1 MTETFADIFLSNDP
15 DPTISYR
22 SGLAAYQES
31 LSRGQL
37 VGRGWNGSGYTNPEP
52 ERFDASSHPAPQ
64 AFWVEIDG
72 QLLRSHWQW
81 SDFKI
86 LGESEDEREKRGTA
100 TAVSHSS
107 LLSTHSSPFSGLK
120 AVLELRHSVRPVVVR
135 VHTLLDGTPILT
147 RWLEIENCSEQP
159 AALSSAFPWSGVL
172 QTCAYDIDDE
182 ASPYSVGYFIDTHW
196 GNEGDFDWRALPRA
210 GYRIDGRYRRGR
222 HRHPFFVLRNHQGG
236 EQFVGT
242 LAWSGGYAFEFDV
255 DDGDSR
261 EGSRLWFRAGPDGPA
276 PLRVIAPGET
286 VATPEMHL
294 GVVIGDFDDCIHAL
308 HDHLRTSVIPP
319 QNPEH
324 AGLVVSGIGPEQE
337 LTPELIFSEI
347 NACADAGAEVFLID
361 ASWYTPP
368 HGSWHATVGDW
379 QVSLER
385 FPRGLKPFR
394 DYVHGKGM
402 KFGLWMDGER
412 VGPESSIARERPEWL
427 AKPYDDFPL
436 SGRHPRPLSQAQ
448 TEGGLGGMIDLTRP
462 EVAEW
467 MESEIDRLIVEH
479 ELDLFR
485 LDYNVGNI
493 GAGAY
498 SEQSGFI
505 ENAYWRY
512 YEAVYGIYARLSA
525 RHKHVIFQ
533 NCASGGARTDV
544 GMVRYFDHTWVTDWQ
559 IAPRAFSITNG
570 MSMAL
575 PPERVDRLAGMGQSG
590 QRTAELDFQFRLQL
604 FVHPSLNWFHLK
616 DAAPNAVQ
624 QARIRNAVRI
634 YKEFVRPIHPTSRI
648 YHHTPVVKGFEPR
661 GWGVLELASRDRTRA
676 VAGLFRLSDPAEPE
690 YLLRFRGIDPGRRY
704 RVTFD
709 NSSESCEVDG
719 WVLSRTGIVSR
730 LETALTSELLIVEA
744 VD

>member
-1 MTETFADIFLSNDP
+1 MIETFADIFLSNDP

-31 LSRGQL
+31 LSCGQL

-52 ERFDASSHPAPQ
+52 ERFDAGSHPAPQ
-64 AFWVEIDG
+64 AFWVEVDG
-72 QLLRSHWQW
+72 QLLRSHWEW
-81 SDFKI
+81 SDFSQT
-86 LGESEDEREKRGTA
+86 EEEN
-100 TAVSHSS
+100 
-107 LLSTHSSPFSGLK
+107 GLK
-120 AVLELRHSVRPVVVR
+120 AVLELRHAVRPVVVR

-159 AALSSAFPWSGVL
+159 AALSAAFPWSGVL

-196 GNEGDFDWRALPRA
+196 GNEGDFDWRTLPRA

-286 VATPEMHL
+286 VTTPEMHL
-294 GVVIGDFDDCIHAL
+294 GVVIGDFDNSIQAL

-347 NACADAGAEVFLID
+347 DACADAGAEVFLID

-385 FPRGLKPFR
+385 FPGGLKPFR

-412 VGPESSIARERPEWL
+412 VGPESRIAKEHPEWL
-427 AKPYDDFPL
+427 ARPYGD
-436 SGRHPRPLSQAQ
+436 
-448 TEGGLGGMIDLTRP
+448 EGGLGGMIDLTKP

-498 SEQSGFI
+498 SEQSGFV

-512 YEAVYGIYARLSA
+512 YEAVYGIYARLSS

-634 YKEFVRPIHPTSRI
+634 YKEFVRPIHATSRI

-676 VAGLFRLSDPAEPE
+676 IAGLFRLSDPAEPE
-690 YLLRFRGIDPGRRY
+690 YLLRLRGIDPGRRY

-719 WVLSRTGIVSR
+719 VTLTRTGIASR
-730 LETALTSELLIVEA
+730 LETALTSELLIVES

>member
-1 MTETFADIFLSNDP
+1 MTESFADIFLSNDP

-52 ERFDASSHPAPQ
+52 ERFDAGSHPAPQ
-64 AFWVEIDG
+64 AFWVEVDG
-72 QLLRSHWQW
+72 QLLRSHWEW
-81 SDFKI
+81 SDFSQT
-86 LGESEDEREKRGTA
+86 EEEN
-100 TAVSHSS
+100 
-107 LLSTHSSPFSGLK
+107 GLK
-120 AVLELRHSVRPVVVR
+120 AVLELRHAVRPVVVR

-159 AALSSAFPWSGVL
+159 AALSAAFPWSGVL
-172 QTCAYDIDDE
+172 QTCAYDIDEE

-196 GNEGDFDWRALPRA
+196 GNEGDFDWRTLPRA

-286 VATPEMHL
+286 VTTPEMHL
-294 GVVIGDFDDCIHAL
+294 GVVIGDFDDSIQAL

-347 NACADAGAEVFLID
+347 DACADAGAEVFLID

-385 FPRGLKPFR
+385 FPGGLKPFR

-412 VGPESSIARERPEWL
+412 VGPESRIAKEHPEWL
-427 AKPYDDFPL
+427 ARPYGD
-436 SGRHPRPLSQAQ
+436 
-448 TEGGLGGMIDLTRP
+448 EGGLGGMIDLTKP

-498 SEQSGFI
+498 SEQSGFV

-512 YEAVYGIYARLSA
+512 YEAVYGIYGRLSA
-525 RHKHVIFQ
+525 RHKNVIFQ

-616 DAAPNAVQ
+616 DAAPNPVQ

-634 YKEFVRPIHPTSRI
+634 YKEFVRPIHATSRI

-676 VAGLFRLSDPAEPE
+676 IAGLFRLGDPAAPE
-690 YLLRFRGIDPGRRY
+690 YLLRLRGIDPGRRY

-709 NSSESCEVDG
+709 NRSESCEVDG
-719 WVLSRTGIVSR
+719 IALTRSGITSR
-730 LETALTSELLIVEA
+730 LETALTSELLLVEA
-744 VD
+744 VE

>member
-1 MTETFADIFLSNDP
+1 MTESFADIFLSNDP

-52 ERFDASSHPAPQ
+52 ERFDAGSHPAPQ
-64 AFWVEIDG
+64 AFWVEVDG
-72 QLLRSHWQW
+72 QLLRSHWEW
-81 SDFKI
+81 SDFSQT
-86 LGESEDEREKRGTA
+86 EEEN
-100 TAVSHSS
+100 
-107 LLSTHSSPFSGLK
+107 GLK
-120 AVLELRHSVRPVVVR
+120 AVLELRHAVRPVVVR

-147 RWLEIENCSEQP
+147 RWLEIENCSEKP

-172 QTCAYDIDDE
+172 QTCAYDIDEE

-222 HRHPFFVLRNHQGG
+222 HRHPFFVLRNRQGG

-286 VATPEMHL
+286 VTTPEMHM
-294 GVVIGDFDDCIHAL
+294 GVVIGDFDDSIQAL

-347 NACADAGAEVFLID
+347 DACADAGAEVFLID

-385 FPRGLKPFR
+385 FPGGLKPFR
-394 DYVHGKGM
+394 DYVHDKGM

-412 VGPESSIARERPEWL
+412 VGPESRIAKEHPEWL
-427 AKPYDDFPL
+427 ARPYGD
-436 SGRHPRPLSQAQ
+436 
-448 TEGGLGGMIDLTRP
+448 EGGLGGMIDLTRP

-498 SEQSGFI
+498 SEQSGFV

-512 YEAVYGIYARLSA
+512 YEAVYGIYGRLSA
-525 RHKHVIFQ
+525 RHKNVIFQ

-616 DAAPNAVQ
+616 DAAPNPVQ

-634 YKEFVRPIHPTSRI
+634 YKGFVRPIHATSRI

-676 VAGLFRLSDPAEPE
+676 IAGLFRLGDPAAPE
-690 YLLRFRGIDPGRRY
+690 YLLRLRGIDPGRRY

-709 NSSESCEVDG
+709 NRSESCEVDG
-719 WVLSRTGIVSR
+719 IALTRTGITSR
-730 LETALTSELLIVEA
+730 LETALTSELLLVEA
-744 VD
+744 VE

>member
-1 MTETFADIFLSNDP
+1 MTETFADVFLTSDP

-31 LSRGQL
+31 LRGGQL

-52 ERFDASSHPAPQ
+52 ERFDPASHPAPQ
-64 AFWVEIDG
+64 AFWLEVDG

-81 SDFKI
+81 S
-86 LGESEDEREKRGTA
+86 G
-100 TAVSHSS
+100 
-107 LLSTHSSPFSGLK
+107 FSQTEEENGLK
-120 AVLELRHSVRPVVVR
+120 AVLELRHTVRPVVVR
-135 VHTLLDGTPILT
+135 VHTVLDGTPILT

-159 AALSSAFPWSGVL
+159 AALSAAFPWSGVL
-172 QTCAYDIDDE
+172 QTCAYDVDDE

-196 GNEGDFDWRALPRA
+196 GNEGDFDWRDLPRA

-286 VATPEMHL
+286 VTTPEMHL
-294 GVVIGDFDDCIHAL
+294 GVVIGDFDHCIQAL

-319 QNPEH
+319 QNPDH

-337 LTPELIFSEI
+337 LTPDLIFSEI
-347 NACADAGAEVFLID
+347 DACADAGAEVFLID

-368 HGSWHATVGDW
+368 HGSWHSTVGDW
-379 QVSLER
+379 QVSYER
-385 FPRGLKPFR
+385 FPGGLKPFR

-412 VGPESSIARERPEWL
+412 VGPESRIAREHPDWL
-427 AKPYDDFPL
+427 ARPY
-436 SGRHPRPLSQAQ
+436 GA
-448 TEGGLGGMIDLTRP
+448 EGGLGGMIDLTRP
-462 EVAEW
+462 EVAHW
-467 MESEIDRLIVEH
+467 MEGEIDRLIVEH

-512 YEAVYGIYARLSA
+512 YEAVYDIYDRLSA
-525 RHKHVIFQ
+525 RHRHVIFQ
-533 NCASGGARTDV
+533 NCASGGARTDL

-616 DAAPNAVQ
+616 DAAPNPVQ

-690 YLLRFRGIDPGRRY
+690 YLLRFRGVDPGRRY
-704 RVTFD
+704 RLTFD

-719 WVLSRTGIVSR
+719 LALTRTGITSR
-730 LETALTSELLIVEA
+730 LETALTSELLLVEA
-744 VD
+744 VG

>member
-1 MTETFADIFLSNDP
+1 MTESFADIFLSNDP

-52 ERFDASSHPAPQ
+52 ERIDAGSHPAPQ
-64 AFWVEIDG
+64 AFWVEVDG
-72 QLLRSHWQW
+72 QLLRSHWEW
-81 SDFKI
+81 SDFSQT
-86 LGESEDEREKRGTA
+86 EEEN
-100 TAVSHSS
+100 
-107 LLSTHSSPFSGLK
+107 GLK
-120 AVLELRHSVRPVVVR
+120 AVLELRHAVRPVVVR

-159 AALSSAFPWSGVL
+159 AALSAAFPWSGVL
-172 QTCAYDIDDE
+172 QTCAYDIDEE

-196 GNEGDFDWRALPRA
+196 GNEGDFDWRTLPRA

-286 VATPEMHL
+286 VTTPEMHL
-294 GVVIGDFDDCIHAL
+294 GVVIGDFDDSIQAL

-347 NACADAGAEVFLID
+347 DACADAGAEVFLID

-368 HGSWHATVGDW
+368 QGSWHATVGDW

-385 FPRGLKPFR
+385 FPGGLKPFR

-412 VGPESSIARERPEWL
+412 VGSESRIAKEHPEWL
-427 AKPYDDFPL
+427 ARPYGD
-436 SGRHPRPLSQAQ
+436 
-448 TEGGLGGMIDLTRP
+448 EGGLGGMIDLTRP
-462 EVAEW
+462 VVAEW

-498 SEQSGFI
+498 SEQSGFV

-512 YEAVYGIYARLSA
+512 YEAVYGIYGRLSA
-525 RHKHVIFQ
+525 RHKNVIFQ

-604 FVHPSLNWFHLK
+604 LVHPSLNWFHLK
-616 DAAPNAVQ
+616 DAAPNPVQ

-634 YKEFVRPIHPTSRI
+634 YKEFVRPIHATSRI

-661 GWGVLELASRDRTRA
+661 GWGVLELSSRDRTRA
-676 VAGLFRLSDPAEPE
+676 IAGLFRLGDPAAPE
-690 YLLRFRGIDPGRRY
+690 YLLRLRGIDPGRRY

-709 NSSESCEVDG
+709 NRSESCEVDG
-719 WVLSRTGIVSR
+719 IALTRTGITSR
-730 LETALTSELLIVEA
+730 LETALTSELLLVEA
-744 VD
+744 VE

>member
-15 DPTISYR
+15 DPTVSYR

-37 VGRGWNGSGYTNPEP
+37 VGRGWNGSGYTNPES
-52 ERFDASSHPAPQ
+52 ERFDVGSHPAPQ
-64 AFWVEIDG
+64 AFWVEMDG
-72 QLLRSHWQW
+72 QLLRSHWEW
-81 SDFKI
+81 SDFSQA
-86 LGESEDEREKRGTA
+86 ETEN
-100 TAVSHSS
+100 
-107 LLSTHSSPFSGLK
+107 GLK
-120 AVLELRHSVRPVVVR
+120 AVLELRHAVRPVNVR

-147 RWLEIENCSEQP
+147 RWLEIENCSDQP
-159 AALSSAFPWSGVL
+159 AALSTAFPWSGVL

-222 HRHPFFVLRNHQGG
+222 HRHPFFVVRNHQGG

-276 PLRVIAPGET
+276 PLRVIAAGET
-286 VATPEMHL
+286 VTTPEMHL
-294 GVVIGDFDDCIHAL
+294 GVVIGDFDDSIHAL
-308 HDHLRTSVIPP
+308 HDHLRTTVIPP

-324 AGLVVSGIGPEQE
+324 AGLIVSGIGPEQE

-347 NACADAGAEVFLID
+347 DACADAGAEVFLID

-368 HGSWHATVGDW
+368 NGSWHATVGDW

-385 FPRGLKPFR
+385 FPGGLKPFR

-412 VGPESSIARERPEWL
+412 VGPESSVAREHPNWL
-427 AKPYDDFPL
+427 ARPYGD
-436 SGRHPRPLSQAQ
+436 
-448 TEGGLGGMIDLTRP
+448 EGGLGGMIDLTRP
-462 EVAEW
+462 DVAEW

-485 LDYNVGNI
+485 LDYNIGNI

-661 GWGVLELASRDRTRA
+661 GWGVLELAARDRTRA
-676 VAGLFRLSDPAEPE
+676 VAGLFRLGDPAEPE

-719 WVLSRTGIVSR
+719 IALTRTGITSR
-730 LETALTSELLIVEA
+730 LETALTSELLLVEA

>member
-1 MTETFADIFLSNDP
+1 MSEPFTDIFLSNDP

-31 LSRGQL
+31 LSRGQF

-52 ERFDASSHPAPQ
+52 ERFDAASHPAPQ
-64 AFWVEIDG
+64 AFWVEVDG
-72 QLLRSHWQW
+72 QLLRSHWEW
-81 SDFKI
+81 SEF
-86 LGESEDEREKRGTA
+86 SQTDEEN
-100 TAVSHSS
+100 
-107 LLSTHSSPFSGLK
+107 GLK
-120 AVLELRHSVRPVVVR
+120 AVLELRHKVRPVVVR

-147 RWLEIENCSEQP
+147 RWLEIENCSGQP
-159 AALSSAFPWSGVL
+159 AALSAAFPWSGVL
-172 QTCAYDIDDE
+172 QTCKYDIDDE

-196 GNEGDFDWRALPRA
+196 GNEGDFGWRVLPRA

-222 HRHPFFVLRNHQGG
+222 HRHPFFVVRNHQGG

-286 VATPEMHL
+286 VTTPEMHL
-294 GVVIGDFDDCIHAL
+294 GVVIGNFNDSIQAL

-347 NACADAGAEVFLID
+347 DACADAGAEVFLID

-385 FPRGLKPFR
+385 FPGGLKPFR

-412 VGPESSIARERPEWL
+412 VGPESRIATERPEWL
-427 AKPYDDFPL
+427 ARPYGD
-436 SGRHPRPLSQAQ
+436 
-448 TEGGLGGMIDLTRP
+448 EGGLGGMIDLTRP

-498 SEQSGFI
+498 SEQSGYV

-648 YHHTPVVKGFEPR
+648 YHHTPVVRGFEPS

-676 VAGLFRLSDPAEPE
+676 IAGLFRLSDPADPE
-690 YLLRFRGIDPGRRY
+690 YSLRFRGIDPGRRY

-719 WVLSRTGIVSR
+719 IALTRTGITSR

-744 VD
+744 AD

>member
-15 DPTISYR
+15 DPTISFR

-31 LSRGQL
+31 LSRGQF

-52 ERFDASSHPAPQ
+52 ERIDAASHPAPQ
-64 AFWVEIDG
+64 AFWVEVDG
-72 QLLRSHWQW
+72 QLLRSHWEW
-81 SDFKI
+81 SDFSQT
-86 LGESEDEREKRGTA
+86 EEEN
-100 TAVSHSS
+100 
-107 LLSTHSSPFSGLK
+107 GLK

-159 AALSSAFPWSGVL
+159 AALSAAFPWSGVL

-196 GNEGDFDWRALPRA
+196 GNEGDFGWRVLPRA

-276 PLRVIAPGET
+276 PLRVISPGET
-286 VATPEMHL
+286 VTTPEMHL
-294 GVVIGDFDDCIHAL
+294 GVVIGDFDDSIQAL

-347 NACADAGAEVFLID
+347 DACADAGAEVFLID

-385 FPRGLKPFR
+385 FPGGLKPFR
-394 DYVHGKGM
+394 DYVHSKGM

-412 VGPESSIARERPEWL
+412 VGPESRIAKERPEWL
-427 AKPYDDFPL
+427 AQPYGD
-436 SGRHPRPLSQAQ
+436 
-448 TEGGLGGMIDLTRP
+448 EGGLGGMIDLTRP
-462 EVAEW
+462 DVAEW

-485 LDYNVGNI
+485 LDYNIGNI

-498 SEQSGFI
+498 STQSGFI

-525 RHKHVIFQ
+525 RHRNVIFQ

-590 QRTAELDFQFRLQL
+590 QRTAELDFQLRLQL

-624 QARIRNAVRI
+624 QARIRNAVGI
-634 YKEFVRPIHPTSRI
+634 YKDFVRPIHATSRI
-648 YHHTPVVKGFEPR
+648 YHHTPVVKGFEPQ

-704 RVTFD
+704 RVSFD
-709 NSSESCEVDG
+709 NRSESCEVDG
-719 WVLSRTGIVSR
+719 LTLTRTGIVSR